1 MNIQTQT
8 YKTTRDF
15 KTTTRRTNIRLI
27 YLITTHI
34 GEPVEFLQ
42 SYNQL
47 MAYKDSNGKYYR
59 TDKTTASPRW
69 SVTTAIHVNKYL
81 QGVSAEVVDQGF
93 INEAYYQACQT
104 A

>member
-1 MNIQTQT
+1 MNIQTT

-15 KTTTRRTNIRLI
+15 ETTTRRTNILLYR
-27 YLITTHI
+27 ITTHV
-34 GEPVEFLQ
+34 GEAVEFLR

-47 MAYKDSNGKYYR
+47 MVYKDSGGHYYR
-59 TDKTTASPRW
+59 TDKNTASPRW

-81 QGVSAEVVDQGF
+81 QGVTAEVVDQGF

>member
-1 MNIQTQT
+1 MNIQTI
-8 YKTTRDF
+8 YKSTRDF
-15 KTTTRRTNIRLI
+15 ETTTRPTNIRLHRI
-27 YLITTHI
+27 STHV
-34 GEPVEFLQ
+34 GEAVEFLQ

-47 MAYKDSNGKYYR
+47 VVYKDSSGNHYR
-59 TDKTTASPRW
+59 TDKDTAAPRW

-81 QGVSAEVVDQGF
+81 QGGTAEVVDQGF

>member
-1 MNIQTQT
+1 MNIQTT
-8 YKTTRDF
+8 YKSTRDF
-15 KTTTRRTNIRLI
+15 ETTTRRTNILLYR
-27 YLITTHI
+27 ITTDTGGTI
-34 GEPVEFLQ
+34 EFLQ

-47 MAYKDSNGKYYR
+47 MVYKDSNGKYYR

-81 QGVSAEVVDQGF
+81 QGVTAEVVDQGF
-93 INEAYYQACQT
+93 INDAYYQACQT